1 MAVPPPRSRLV
12 WISTAHRPEPAW
24 RQDDVESREVDLAGG
39 EVLEH
44 NLVGGALGGDKE
56 LGPLE
61 LGLEAHVP
69 GVGEDGPEGLVSCAL
84 GRAEVVKDGQLGAL
98 EHVPVADNEV
108 RVGRALDP
116 EEEAAARG
124 GGV

>member
-1 MAVPPPRSRLV
+1 MAVPPPRSRLA

-24 RQDDVESREVDLAGG
+24 RQDDVESREVDLAGR

-44 NLVGGALGGDKE
+44 HLVGSALGGDIE

-69 GVGEDGPEGLVSCAL
+69 GVGEDRPEGLVGCAF
-84 GRAEVVKDGQLGAL
+84 GRAEVVKDGQLGVL
-98 EHVPVADNEV
+98 KHVPVADNEV

-124 GGV
+124 RRV